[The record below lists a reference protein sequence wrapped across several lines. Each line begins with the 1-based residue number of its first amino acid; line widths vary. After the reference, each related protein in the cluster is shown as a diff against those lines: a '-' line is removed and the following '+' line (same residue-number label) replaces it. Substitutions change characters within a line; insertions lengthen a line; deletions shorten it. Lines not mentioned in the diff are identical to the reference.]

1 MPSPASSVTQKF
13 STETE
18 EVGPHGTISHVR
30 KLQRV
35 GEVAGFE
42 NVILLNVASSSGMLM
57 LFAVL
62 LLTGTRWE
70 KHFAQRPWELFM

>member
-1 MPSPASSVTQKF
+1 M
-13 STETE
+13 
-18 EVGPHGTISHVR
+18 
-30 KLQRV
+30 